1 MENKKVIQRVVVG
14 GVIFNKE
21 GKVLILQRSKDEDV
35 FPEIWELPSGK
46 REFFEDSQS
55 SLIREIKE
63 ETGLSKIKIIIPF
76 YVFEYKVEKQEEI
89 RDTTQINFLVKLLED
104 EEIKLSEE
112 HQNFA
117 WISKDEIE
125 KYKLSEET
133 KNVILKAFELL
144 KRIDLDKMEIN
155 V

>member
-1 MENKKVIQRVVVG
+1 MENKRIIQRVVVG
-14 GVIFNKE
+14 GVILNKE
-21 GKVLILQRSKDEDV
+21 GKILILQRSKDEDI
-35 FPEIWELPSGK
+35 FPEMWELPSGK

-63 ETGLSKIKIIIPF
+63 ETGLSKIKIIMPF

-104 EEIKLSEE
+104 EEVKLSKE

-117 WISKDEIE
+117 WISQDEIE

-133 KNVILKAFELL
+133 KNVISKAFELL
-144 KRIDLDKMEIN
+144 KKIDLNDEN
-155 V
+155 

>member
-21 GKVLILQRSKDEDV
+21 YKVLVLQRSKDEDV

-63 ETGLSKIKIIIPF
+63 ETGLSKIKIIMPF
-76 YVFEYKVEKQEEI
+76 YVFEYKVEKQDEI

-104 EEIKLSEE
+104 EEVKLSKE

-117 WISKDEIE
+117 WISKDEVE

-133 KNVILKAFELL
+133 KSVILKAFELL
-144 KRIDLDKMEIN
+144 KKIDLNNEN
-155 V
+155 

>member
-1 MENKKVIQRVVVG
+1 MKNKRVIQRVVVG

-21 GKVLILQRSKDEDV
+21 GKVLILQRSKDEDI
-35 FPEIWELPSGK
+35 FPGIWELPSGK

-55 SLIREIKE
+55 GLTREIKE
-63 ETGLSKIKIIIPF
+63 ETGLSKIKIIMPF

-104 EEIKLSEE
+104 EEVKLSKE

-117 WISKDEIE
+117 WISKDEVE
-125 KYKLSEET
+125 KYKLSEAI

-144 KRIDLDKMEIN
+144 KKIDLNNEN
-155 V
+155 